1 MSTFF
6 RCKTI
11 LHLNLMKIKLHEKIL
26 SFVKEYKVFFVLAI
40 AFVPAL
46 ITVVTLAYGP
56 VENYGWNILYYH
68 VGYETG
74 FGGRK
79 LLASF
84 CHFVFPEFVTLRN
97 IRTMVIIANFTLVLL
112 FILFTGKSILN
123 CRKTSV
129 WLPVSLLYLLGP
141 FSIVAFMT
149 SELSVAFTETY
160 QIVLTLVWLLL
171 WVRYRGKWLFYIAT
185 LLVATTCC
193 LQHHTFCCTLFP
205 LYVGL
210 FAYDIIGSNRL
221 HTNKMIV
228 YGSICFI
235 LLGILF
241 VIWKFSQMTIG
252 IEELNDWLKEHA
264 SVDAFEGSRQAQTA
278 YYYQTNAENREAISE
293 MFSWRF
299 RYGELFWSIVL
310 MLPLLV
316 TVYYPWVR
324 ASHTAS
330 SKLSAWR
337 YRLVWILITI
347 LTVPIFCMA
356 IDYSRWFIC
365 YFFSMFAATMAVI
378 STKDRPL
385 SAALSRMYRWF
396 SNHPFFS
403 VALVLYLI
411 GLHCT
416 SYHEG
421 DFGLREAIKL
431 WSFIKGVLF

>member
-1 MSTFF
+1 MFL
-6 RCKTI
+6 KTTHTTPSI
-11 LHLNLMKIKLHEKIL
+11 FIKYGIY
-26 SFVKEYKVFFVLAI
+26 FILAI
-40 AFVPAL
+40 AFAPAL
-46 ITVVTLAYGP
+46 INVVTYAYGP

-84 CHFVFPEFVTLRN
+84 CHLIFPDFVRLRH
-97 IRTMVIIANFTLVLL
+97 IRTLVITANFTMTFLFVL
-112 FILFTGKSILN
+112 FVGKSIRN
-123 CRKTSV
+123 SPKTSV
-129 WLPVSLLYLLGP
+129 WSPVLFLYIIGP

-149 SELSVAFTETY
+149 SELSVVFTETY
-160 QIVLTLVWLLL
+160 QIVLTLLWLLL
-171 WVRYRGKWLFYIAT
+171 WMKYRGGWTFYIAT
-185 LLVATTCC
+185 LLIATTCC

-210 FAYDIIGSNRL
+210 FAYDIINRYRIN
-221 HTNKMIV
+221 TKKMIS

-241 VIWKFSQMTIG
+241 VIWKYSQMTIG
-252 IEELNDWLKEHA
+252 IDELNDWLKEHA
-264 SVDAFEGSRQAQTA
+264 SVDAYECGRQAQTS
-278 YYYQTNAENREAISE
+278 YYYQTNAENREAIIE
-293 MFSWRF
+293 MFSWEY
-299 RYGELFWSIVL
+299 RYGELFWSVIL

-316 TVYYPWVR
+316 TVYYPWIR
-324 ASHTAS
+324 ASHTAP

-337 YRLVWILITI
+337 YRSVWILISI
-347 LTVPIFCMA
+347 LTAPIFCMA

-385 SAALSRMYRWF
+385 TAAITRMYRWF
-396 SNHPFFS
+396 SNHPIF
-403 VALVLYLI
+403 AIGLALYLM

-416 SYHEG
+416 SYHDG
-421 DFGLREAIKL
+421 NFGLREAIKL
-431 WSFIKGVLF
+431 WDFIKGIIY